1 MKKIL
6 FILLVVLISS
16 CSPQMYFT
24 GTAMRKFN
32 TSQNKYTSKRPYV
45 GKPQRAKYYSSGWRI
60 WFIKK

>member
-1 MKKIL
+1 MKKFFLFFIIL
-6 FILLVVLISS
+6 FMYS

-24 GTAMRKFN
+24 GVGMRTLN

-45 GKPQRAKYYSSGWRI
+45 GKPQRAKYYSSWWRI